1 MPTSHSP
8 RRSPRIGQTGATAAA
23 TTTTAT
29 TSAGTPKNA
38 PGLSGGELQRPRTP
52 KQPGLIPS
60 GAPKLDRSGQDTD
73 TTTAKFAALM
83 ERIASLERELQKARS
98 GEGQDA
104 AARDPVRNGSSGIGA
119 SGAANAPPCLSATPG
134 QNLSGNLPPLLS
146 GNLAPNLA
154 ESVTPFLHEQLPP
167 LLSGNLPPQ
176 SSGNLAIGQQV
187 TLSTNSTTLSYSTP
201 CCVTATVQPALS
213 YMQAPREPLRNLMV
227 PPQSTGSYGIAS
239 PSPLIGWTPRRLPDL
254 PEFEGQPEEWPIFQC
269 AFTETT
275 AAYNCTALENNQR
288 LLKALKGEARASVK
302 SLLIHPNNVQ
312 AVMDQLRFRYGRPE
326 QLIRSQLESVREVQP
341 IQEHNIIK
349 IVPFATRV
357 SNLAAFLQ
365 SSPNGEQHLGNP
377 TLMEELIAKLPLS
390 KRLDWARHA
399 ALIGCYPTVAHL
411 SEWLN
416 ELAKLVC
423 TITSG
428 DSKDPKRRVLHAST
442 SQKDQDLFED
452 HPRSCPICEGQHT
465 IKDCKDFNQ
474 ATPTAR
480 MEYVRK
486 HRICF
491 SCLESGHMSRFC
503 KKNGKCNVY
512 GCQMR
517 HHYLLHDGVGNPT
530 RPSQLHGRPWPNE
543 RSDRGRMVHAGAD
556 RRKVDTQVHQPD
568 DLAQRS
574 PLTASAQTQDA
585 WRKRDEGRQ
594 PSDGNGLPHRNLS
607 CVDPDGGHLL
617 FRILPVTLYGED
629 TQLDTYALFDEG
641 SSVTL
646 IDEELTR
653 SLNLKGESRQ
663 LNIQW
668 FGGKSAKENTKMVS
682 LQISGVGRPKRHALK
697 NVYAV
702 SNLNLPM
709 QSLRRED
716 VKAAKAPARLPMK
729 PYRNAVPRILI
740 GLDHAH
746 LGIPMQNRSFGAG
759 GPYAAAT
766 KLGWVVFGPVRSQM
780 SSPMQRSCLLAVP
793 QYDHLEKM
801 VSDYFEIEN
810 FGVKPAPPVAA
821 SGDARAL
828 GILNETTRRV
838 GERYQ
843 TGLLWKDDKVSL
855 PDSYNMALKRLVGIE
870 RKMRRDDSFAR
881 AYKSI
886 MEDYVN
892 KGYAR
897 RLDQQEVA
905 ADNRDK
911 IWYLPHF
918 GVENP
923 NKPGKIRLV
932 FDAAAKV
939 GNTSLNSVLLK
950 GPQQFKSLP
959 AVLFH
964 FREGAVGVCADIK
977 EMFHQVLIQ
986 PQDRC
991 AQRFLWRNGDDR
1003 RDPDL
1008 YEMVVMTFGAA
1019 CSPCSAHHVKTIN
1032 ASRYAQADPRAV
1044 QAINEY
1050 HYVDDYVDSF
1060 SDEKE
1065 AIAVSERVRKIHAEA
1080 GFELCRFSSSSE
1092 SVVKAL
1098 NPLGSN
1104 KNVEWNEAEEKILG
1118 MYWHPATDEFK
1129 FSVKYHRVPSSV
1141 MTGER
1146 APTKREFLSLVMSTF
1161 DPIGFLSCFMVTAK
1175 LLMREI
1181 WRRGVQWDEPLP
1193 DELAKAFESWRLEMD
1208 YVRDFRCPRYYFGT
1222 GCVRE
1227 LQLHVFVDSSQS
1239 AFAAVA
1245 FWRATYDND
1254 DVRSYFVC
1262 SKTKCAPMKT
1272 MTIPRLE
1279 LQAAVL
1285 GTRLMD
1291 TVRREHDVSISRCV
1305 LWTDSKT
1312 VLHWISSTHR
1322 RYKQFVGNRV
1332 AEILEST
1339 EVSQWRWIPSAENV
1353 ADDATRPQRHV
1364 DLSQGARWMSGPSFL
1379 RESEEQWPKPSPSE
1393 RDSPHSAEEEM
1404 PCEFTLVIA
1413 NEFISLQR
1421 FSNYNRLVRTT
1432 AWILRFIRR
1441 CRGLSDESEA
1451 YGITATECAEAERK
1465 LIQRAQADTFADEV
1479 QGKAVAK
1486 GSQLRGLSP
1495 YVDHDGIIRAC
1506 GRIDAAECVPFNA
1519 RRPIILSHK
1528 HALAEMIVRH
1538 YHRKMKHQNLD
1549 ATISEIRTRFWITN
1563 LRRVLRSVVATCNVC
1578 KLRRVRP
1585 IPPLMGPLPE
1595 DRLEPNG
1602 WPFKYTGLDYFG
1614 PLFVT
1619 IGRRTEKRW
1628 VALFTCLTTR
1638 AVHLEIAHDL
1648 STDSCIIAMRN
1659 FMCRRGPV
1667 VRLRSDNGKNFIGAD
1682 REARKFDEVFEPEK
1696 IQDELSSKGI
1706 EWIFNCPANPAAGG
1720 IWERMVQFTVD
1731 QEAPLTPNDLLRGV
1745 ANVPDLPG
1753 DRGEQP
1759 VKCATRKQWRIARM
1773 MRDRFWKRWVHE
1785 YLPTLVR
1792 REKWCEH
1799 VEPMRPGNL
1808 VYICDPAIPRREWR
1822 KGVVEEVYPGA
1833 DGVPRRAAVRTTN
1846 GDRAKLIMRPI
1857 SRLAILDVVN
1867 AVASPGWGCRGTD

>member
-1 MPTSHSP
+1 
-8 RRSPRIGQTGATAAA
+8 
-23 TTTTAT
+23 
-29 TSAGTPKNA
+29 
-38 PGLSGGELQRPRTP
+38 
-52 KQPGLIPS
+52 
-60 GAPKLDRSGQDTD
+60 
-73 TTTAKFAALM
+73 
-83 ERIASLERELQKARS
+83 
-98 GEGQDA
+98 
-104 AARDPVRNGSSGIGA
+104 
-119 SGAANAPPCLSATPG
+119 
-134 QNLSGNLPPLLS
+134 
-146 GNLAPNLA
+146 
-154 ESVTPFLHEQLPP
+154 
-167 LLSGNLPPQ
+167 
-176 SSGNLAIGQQV
+176 
-187 TLSTNSTTLSYSTP
+187 
-201 CCVTATVQPALS
+201 
-213 YMQAPREPLRNLMV
+213 
-227 PPQSTGSYGIAS
+227 
-239 PSPLIGWTPRRLPDL
+239 
-254 PEFEGQPEEWPIFQC
+254 
-269 AFTETT
+269 
-275 AAYNCTALENNQR
+275 
-288 LLKALKGEARASVK
+288 
-302 SLLIHPNNVQ
+302 
-312 AVMDQLRFRYGRPE
+312 MDQLRFRYGRPE

-349 IVPFATRV
+349 IVPFCNTGQ

-399 ALIGCYPTVAHL
+399 AVI
-411 SEWLN
+411 
-416 ELAKLVC
+416 
-423 TITSG
+423 G

-465 IKDCKDFNQ
+465 IKDCKDFNH

-480 MEYVRK
+480 ME
-486 HRICF
+486 
-491 SCLESGHMSRFC
+491 
-503 KKNGKCNVY
+503 
-512 GCQMR
+512 
-517 HHYLLHDGVGNPT
+517 
-530 RPSQLHGRPWPNE
+530 
-543 RSDRGRMVHAGAD
+543 SDRGRVVHAGAD
-556 RRKVDTQVHQPD
+556 RRKVDKQVHQPD

-574 PLTASAQTQDA
+574 PLTASAQTQDL

-629 TQLDTYALFDEG
+629 TQLDTLRAVRRRNTYAKQ
-641 SSVTL
+641 
-646 IDEELTR
+646 ELR
-653 SLNLKGESRQ
+653 S
-663 LNIQW
+663 
-668 FGGKSAKENTKMVS
+668 
-682 LQISGVGRPKRHALK
+682 
-697 NVYAV
+697 
-702 SNLNLPM
+702 
-709 QSLRRED
+709 RRT
-716 VKAAKAPARLPMK
+716 
-729 PYRNAVPRILI
+729 
-740 GLDHAH
+740 
-746 LGIPMQNRSFGAG
+746 
-759 GPYAAAT
+759 YAAAT

-780 SSPMQRSCLLAVP
+780 SSPMQRSCLLPVP

-897 RLDQQEVA
+897 RLEQQEVA

-1008 YEMVVMTFGAA
+1008 FEMVVMTFGAA

-1080 GFELCRFSSSSE
+1080 GFDLCRFSSSSE

-1118 MYWHPATDEFK
+1118 MYWHPATDDFK

-1379 RESEEQWPKPSPSE
+1379 RESEEQWPKPSPSD

-1413 NEFISLQR
+1413 NEFIFLQR

-1495 YVDHDGIIRAC
+1495 YVDHDGIIRAR

-1563 LRRVLRSVVATCNVC
+1563 LRRVLRSVMATCNLC
-1578 KLRRVRP
+1578 KL
-1585 IPPLMGPLPE
+1585 GE
-1595 DRLEPNG
+1595 YD
-1602 WPFKYTGLDYFG
+1602 
-1614 PLFVT
+1614 
-1619 IGRRTEKRW
+1619 
-1628 VALFTCLTTR
+1628 
-1638 AVHLEIAHDL
+1638 
-1648 STDSCIIAMRN
+1648 
-1659 FMCRRGPV
+1659 
-1667 VRLRSDNGKNFIGAD
+1667 
-1682 REARKFDEVFEPEK
+1682 
-1696 IQDELSSKGI
+1696 
-1706 EWIFNCPANPAAGG
+1706 
-1720 IWERMVQFTVD
+1720 QF
-1731 QEAPLTPNDLLRGV
+1731 R
-1745 ANVPDLPG
+1745 
-1753 DRGEQP
+1753 
-1759 VKCATRKQWRIARM
+1759 
-1773 MRDRFWKRWVHE
+1773 H
-1785 YLPTLVR
+1785 
-1792 REKWCEH
+1792 
-1799 VEPMRPGNL
+1799 
-1808 VYICDPAIPRREWR
+1808 
-1822 KGVVEEVYPGA
+1822 
-1833 DGVPRRAAVRTTN
+1833 
-1846 GDRAKLIMRPI
+1846 
-1857 SRLAILDVVN
+1857 
-1867 AVASPGWGCRGTD
+1867 